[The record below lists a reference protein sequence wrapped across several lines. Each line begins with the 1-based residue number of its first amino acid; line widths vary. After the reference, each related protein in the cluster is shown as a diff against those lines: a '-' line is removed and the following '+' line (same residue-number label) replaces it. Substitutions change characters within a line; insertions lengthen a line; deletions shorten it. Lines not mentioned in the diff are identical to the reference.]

1 MGSEFI
7 DYVLLALIFAIII
20 NILVKVLGSKCA
32 GKEHM
37 EKIQIQE
44 EIQKGDAK
52 KSLLDRIDRDDVHES
67 AHDAVSRIIESKK
80 KCPVDE
86 MEDEMNMYMRE
97 VILRNRSNCGGEVFT
112 NDEILDYQNNFFSF
126 DNKINHSSSNE
137 VDMVDKLNE
146 IYTSNNNEITNKEG
160 KKISDIFNELTQNKL
175 NKQKSCLGGKC
186 LVPPHSDAQHHS
198 SAYKHKTHGGQSFS
212 KYHWKYEDDNVNN
225 GGKFYDDIEGS
236 DSDFEH
242 NMAL

>member
-32 GKEHM
+32 DKEHM
-37 EKIQIQE
+37 EEVQVHKNE
-44 EIQKGDAK
+44 VK
-52 KSLLDRIDRDDVHES
+52 KSLLDRIDHDGLHQS
-67 AHDAVSRIIESKK
+67 THDAVSKIIASKK

-86 MEDEMNMYMRE
+86 MESEMDMYMRE
-97 VILRNRSNCGGEVFT
+97 VILRNRGNCGSEVFT

-146 IYTSNNNEITNKEG
+146 IYTSNNNEITNHGG

-175 NKQKSCLGGKC
+175 NKQKSCTGGKC

-198 SAYKHKTHGGQSFS
+198 SAYKHKSHNGNSFS
-212 KYHWKYEDDNVNN
+212 KYHWKYEDDGVNN